1 MDADGHAEGRR
12 AHARAGPRSRRR
24 LHRRRGAHA
33 PGAEQPGQ
41 QRGEVHRK
49 RAGPLHH
56 GRHGTED
63 GVDIAAGLKAEHGA
77 AIVEQVELDVA
88 AATDQLFLALRVGPG
103 LVHPAGDD
111 LRIDLEEGLADR
123 LGEGEVLLPVAAV
136 VVVVEDAA
144 GAARLVAVGQEEILV
159 APVLVFGVPR
169 RVEGVAGAL
178 HGGVEVDGVGV
189 VVATVRVQHG
199 RQVAAAAEPG
209 LGRRDQPGVHVHGG
223 HARADGVAD
232 QADAGGVEARVFLC
246 PRHLLGVVGGEGSV
260 DGRAVDADLFEQ
272 AAAHHAHDAAAAFL
286 AVPGGA
292 DEAAGFAG
300 EQFGGGG
307 VFQRL
312 ETGVDLVAQGLEPDA
327 GALAAL
333 NHQGGVSLDHEG
345 FNHDAA
351 FLNSPAGRY
360 TNGSLC
366 GPAVPAC
373 RTRKKQ
379 RRGRPGLPSISK
391 RGNHDPHR
399 PERQTARQSAGRR
412 LHRRPGGTGSGS
424 NPAARGAG
432 DADSEAHAPDR
443 RAQRPAVGL

>member
-1 MDADGHAEGRR
+1 
-12 AHARAGPRSRRR
+12 RSRRPWTGRTIRSRPEPRR
-24 LHRRRGAHA
+24 L
-33 PGAEQPGQ
+33 
-41 QRGEVHRK
+41 
-49 RAGPLHH
+49 GPLHH
-56 GRHGTED
+56 GRHGAED
-63 GVDIAAGLKAEHGA
+63 RLDIAAGLQPEHGA
-77 AIVEQVELDVA
+77 AVVEQVELDIA
-88 AATDQLFLALRVGPG
+88 AAPDQLFLALRVGPG
-103 LVHPAGDD
+103 LLHAAGDD
-111 LRIDLEEGLADR
+111 VRVDLQEGLADG
-123 LGEGEVLLPVAAV
+123 LGEGEVPLPVAAV

-144 GAARLVAVGQEEILV
+144 GAARFIAVGQEEILV
-159 APVLVFGVPR
+159 APLLVFGVPG

-189 VVATVRVQHG
+189 VVAAVRIQHG

-209 LGRRDQPGVHVHGG
+209 LRRRDQAGVHVHGG
-223 HARADGVAD
+223 HARADRMAD
-232 QADAGGVEARVFLC
+232 QADAGGVEARVFLGA
-246 PRHLLGVVGGEGSV
+246 RHVPGVVGGAGPV

-286 AVPGGA
+286 AVPGRA
-292 DEAAGFAG
+292 DETAGLAG

-351 FLNSPAGRY
+351 FLNSPAGCADDSLMPQAGAGGLDPDHNPLASRRY
-360 TNGSLC
+360 TNSSLR

-379 RRGRPGLPSISK
+379 RRW
-391 RGNHDPHR
+391 
-399 PERQTARQSAGRR
+399 
-412 LHRRPGGTGSGS
+412 RPGGPSIKEGK
-424 NPAARGAG
+424 P
-432 DADSEAHAPDR
+432 
-443 RAQRPAVGL
+443 